1 MVSDTPNFSRQQE
14 REGKV
19 RLLIKLIQG
28 TSALPGQHKEW
39 AFNTLLLLYYSQV
52 LELSAIVVGLVL
64 GVAIVVDAV
73 SDPIVGSLSD
83 NFKSRLGRRHPF
95 ILFSIIPTTLSMFAL
110 FSPPETLS
118 TLGLTAW
125 LFTWT
130 IAIRICFSFYGVP
143 WGAIGAELSQD
154 YEERTM
160 IIAFRLG
167 MGVYIGSL
175 VIFFVFYPAFP
186 GSAEYPNGLLNRD
199 HYANFAL
206 VISSLMFFW
215 MLLSSLG
222 TLREIKYLPQPTD
235 KIPRITTSDTLLRI
249 IEALKNF
256 NFRKLFFG
264 TLLASAIMGTGAVFD
279 TYMNVFFW
287 EFPTE
292 DMKWFSIAAMVGV
305 TISLI
310 TIKPLQTRFEKRD
323 IFITC
328 LLMGSILQTAKVA
341 ARFFEILPENGDPLL
356 LQIFIIHGS
365 LGSFFA
371 FTFFIVFGSM
381 MADIADEQEDAKD
394 LRQEGVFSGG
404 ITFSNKST
412 TAFGTII
419 GGFLLESVIQ
429 MPVGAVAGEIE
440 YATLVRMAVI
450 DGIIMP
456 TLMVVPVLLVWKYS
470 LSRDAVN
477 SIQTE
482 LREKRTDFR
491 SHPSTSSPDYRRR

>member
-1 MVSDTPNFSRQQE
+1 MVSDTPNFAREKE

-19 RLLIKLIQG
+19 PLLIKLIQG

-160 IIAFRLG
+160 IIAFRMG

-186 GSAEYPNGLLNRD
+186 GS
-199 HYANFAL
+199 
-206 VISSLMFFW
+206 
-215 MLLSSLG
+215 
-222 TLREIKYLPQPTD
+222 
-235 KIPRITTSDTLLRI
+235 
-249 IEALKNF
+249 
-256 NFRKLFFG
+256 
-264 TLLASAIMGTGAVFD
+264 
-279 TYMNVFFW
+279 
-287 EFPTE
+287 
-292 DMKWFSIAAMVGV
+292 
-305 TISLI
+305 
-310 TIKPLQTRFEKRD
+310 
-323 IFITC
+323 
-328 LLMGSILQTAKVA
+328 
-341 ARFFEILPENGDPLL
+341 
-356 LQIFIIHGS
+356 
-365 LGSFFA
+365 
-371 FTFFIVFGSM
+371 
-381 MADIADEQEDAKD
+381 EQ
-394 LRQEGVFSGG
+394 
-404 ITFSNKST
+404 
-412 TAFGTII
+412 
-419 GGFLLESVIQ
+419 
-429 MPVGAVAGEIE
+429 
-440 YATLVRMAVI
+440 
-450 DGIIMP
+450 
-456 TLMVVPVLLVWKYS
+456 
-470 LSRDAVN
+470 
-477 SIQTE
+477 
-482 LREKRTDFR
+482 
-491 SHPSTSSPDYRRR
+491 